1 MTTPYPPQHPAHP
14 NPAAPQG
21 GYAPNGPQH
30 PAYAPPAT
38 AYGQPPQGPYA
49 QQHPQSQYAQQHPQA
64 PYGQQPQYPAPTG
77 VTVSVCRICTAQ
89 PASADIEIRQHTGLI
104 LAMRTAKVEG
114 PLCRTCATAIHRDM
128 TAKTLAAGWFSVLS
142 LFLLCWLTLAWNLYT
157 HFKIT
162 KLPHPT
168 PTPTTLTPGK
178 PIFQRPLAYVGI
190 TLVAS
195 WLVVLIVSA
204 AS

>member
-1 MTTPYPPQHPAHP
+1 VATPYPPQHPAHP

-21 GYAPNGPQH
+21 GYASNGTQH
-30 PAYAPPAT
+30 PAYAAPGAGYGLPSQPPQGQYGP
-38 AYGQPPQGPYA
+38 YGQPPQG
-49 QQHPQSQYAQQHPQA
+49 Q
-64 PYGQQPQYPAPTG
+64 YGQPPQYPAHAG
-77 VTVSVCRICTAQ
+77 VAVCRICTAQ

-157 HFKIT
+157 HFKIA

-195 WLVVLIVSA
+195 WLVFLIVSA
-204 AS
+204 VG